1 MSRRNRFSEP
11 AYKFQVGCQPST
23 KSCARDKLT
32 RLCEM
37 ELETELNDRVI
48 RVYWALDKAWFT
60 GKISGHDALKHEHKI
75 VYTDEQ
81 SEDLN
86 LLQLDDERPAWELA
100 PFTSQYFGF

>member
-1 MSRRNRFSEP
+1 M
-11 AYKFQVGCQPST
+11 
-23 KSCARDKLT
+23 
-32 RLCEM
+32 
-37 ELETELNDRVI
+37 
-48 RVYWALDKAWFT
+48 YWALDKAWFT
-60 GKISGHDALKHEHKI
+60 GKIIGYDALKHEHKI